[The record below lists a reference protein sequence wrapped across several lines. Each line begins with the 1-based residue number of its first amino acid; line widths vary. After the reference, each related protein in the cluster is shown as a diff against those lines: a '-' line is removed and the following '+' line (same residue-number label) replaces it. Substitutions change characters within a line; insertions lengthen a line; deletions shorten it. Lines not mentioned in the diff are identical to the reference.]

1 MSTNP
6 HDAYLESR
14 ILAADPLE
22 LVRILYRTAIDRT
35 RQAREHM
42 EAGDIPARAKAI
54 SVASQALSELSASL
68 DHEAG
73 GELSR
78 RLAQL
83 YDYMQWRLVDANFHQ
98 TVGPLTEVL
107 GLLTTLSEAWQNIQ
121 VGPRPAASPA
131 GPAPW
136 AQESPAEELEYAGQ
150 AWSA

>member
-1 MSTNP
+1 MSTSP

-22 LVRILYRTAIDRT
+22 LVRILYATAIDRI
-35 RQAREHM
+35 RQARQYM

-98 TVGPLTEVL
+98 TVAPLTEVL

-121 VGPRPAASPA
+121 SEPVATAAPASQAR
-131 GPAPW
+131 W
-136 AQESPAEELEYAGQ
+136 AEESPAEALEYAAQ